1 MILLRN
7 TPEHQAYDTHLNY
20 IKCLASLTNGTTLQ
34 YNNSIQKAALPD
46 IDQKKNLIAL
56 TKKSLNDEKKIV
68 DIDKDYSYASTSWL
82 PVKSYYL
89 IFNVLLTVEY
99 VIKIQKSIFKLGH
112 TKCVDE
118 FTRKL
123 QAQEIQFSNQILNQ
137 VFDQTILNYKVA
149 SGANLSSRTTDDDM
163 YKMAIRKIAK
173 YKIDNWKQA
182 NKINLKKKTDKVKYQ
197 TYLSNFS
204 VSIFDFPYYMRIRSN
219 YRDFAFIDGVT
230 TDETAEYF
238 NTFFTFTVYFVK
250 MLESLKT
257 NLVSSRT

>member
-20 IKCLASLTNGTTLQ
+20 IKCLASLMNGTTLQ
-34 YNNSIQKAALPD
+34 YNNSIQKAGLPN

-99 VIKIQKSIFKLGH
+99 VIKIQKGIFKLGH

-123 QAQEIQFSNQILNQ
+123 QAQEIQFSNTILNQ
-137 VFDQTILNYKVA
+137 VFDQTILAHKVT

-163 YKMAIRKIAK
+163 YKMAVRKIAK
-173 YKIDNWKQA
+173 YKVDNWKQT
-182 NKINLKKKTDKVKYQ
+182 NKINLKKKSDKTKYQ
-197 TYLSNFS
+197 NYLSNFS
-204 VSIFDFPYYMRIRSN
+204 VSIFDFPYYMRIRSD
-219 YRDFAFIDGVT
+219 YRDFAFIEGVT

-238 NTFFTFTVYFVK
+238 NTFFAFTVHFVK
-250 MLESLKT
+250 MLEGLKN

>member
-7 TPEHQAYDTHLNY
+7 TPEHQAYDTHFNY

-34 YNNSIQKAALPD
+34 YTGSLQKAGLPD
-46 IDQKKNLIAL
+46 IDQKKNLITL

-89 IFNVLLTVEY
+89 IFNVLLTIEY
-99 VIKIQKSIFKLGH
+99 IFKIQKTIFRQGH

-123 QAQEIQFSNQILNQ
+123 QVQEIQFSNTILNQ
-137 VFDQTILNYKVA
+137 VFDQTILTHKVV
-149 SGANLSSRTTDDDM
+149 SGANLSSRTTDSDM

-173 YKIDNWKQA
+173 YKEDNWKQT
-182 NKINLKKKTDKVKYQ
+182 NRINLKKKTDKTKHQ
-197 TYLSNFS
+197 NYLSNFS

-230 TDETAEYF
+230 TDETADYF
-238 NTFFTFTVYFVK
+238 NTFFAFTVHFVK
-250 MLESLKT
+250 MLEKLKT
-257 NLVSSRT
+257 DLITTRN